1 MKDVSNILK
10 NIKEFLESQDSME
23 YGKISISLTKH
34 QGEYSKIEKSVEE
47 VIKEKLLDLM

>member
-1 MKDVSNILK
+1 MNKVESILDNIR
-10 NIKEFLESQDSME
+10 EFLESQESVE

-47 VIKEKLLDLM
+47 VIKEKILDLM

>member
-1 MKDVSNILK
+1 MSKVDTILENIR
-10 NIKEFLESQDSME
+10 EFLESQEDLD

-47 VIKEKLLDLM
+47 VIKEKILDLM